1 MIKEQLTGS
10 KTRQGNHLFIE
21 EVVYMTV
28 SAKQTEAPEK
38 RSFAARLGSSAR
50 KFGATLGPPVLAV
63 ILSMIAGAIVILI
76 TRPNRSVDPFTN
88 IFNAYSAL
96 FTGSYGSLS
105 SISDTL
111 VTVSPLIFASIS
123 VAIAF
128 RAGLFNIGAAGQLA
142 VGAMAADIVGL
153 TFTSWPSWV
162 LIPTMLLVSIL
173 AGAIWGGIAGFLK
186 AWRGAHEVVTT
197 IMLNWIAFYLTDYLI
212 NSAPFAA
219 PFGTTQT
226 IALPPNAT
234 LPPIVGV
241 YNQIFAGGQ
250 PVLDTFTYKIDV
262 SIFLAL
268 IALVVYW
275 FIISRTTF
283 GYEIRVIGQN
293 PKAAKYAGIPTRRNI
308 FLVMAIA
315 GGFAGLAGS
324 TNLMGQPGYNLTATA
339 FSILPTGFD
348 AIAVALLG
356 QTTAIGIL
364 LASLLIGG
372 LRSGSTAMQ
381 AIAHVDPNL
390 VLIIEALVLFF
401 IAIEFIPVFRRML
414 PRWLRPR
421 FVPRL
426 QAGTIDTTVIGVT
439 AKGDNK
445 EQDIIQISDLEKEE

>member
-1 MIKEQLTGS
+1 MA
-10 KTRQGNHLFIE
+10 
-21 EVVYMTV
+21 V
-28 SAKQTEAPEK
+28 SAKQPETSEH
-38 RSFAARLGSSAR
+38 RPPGSKLAIWAR
-50 KFGATLGPPVLAV
+50 KFGTAFGRPVISV
-63 ILSMIAGAIVILI
+63 ILAFIAGAIVILI
-76 TRPNRSVDPFTN
+76 TWPDKTVGPFQN
-88 IFNAYSAL
+88 IINAYAAL
-96 FTGSYGSLS
+96 FTGSYGSLAN
-105 SISDTL
+105 ISDTL
-111 VTVSPLIFASIS
+111 VIVTPLIFASIS

-142 VGAMAADIVGL
+142 VGAMAADMIGL
-153 TFTSWPSWV
+153 TFTSWPSWL
-162 LIPTMLLVSIL
+162 LIPVMLLASIL

-197 IMLNWIAFYLTDYLI
+197 IMLNWIAFYGTDYLI
-212 NSAPFAA
+212 NSPPFTA
-219 PFGTTQT
+219 PFGVTQT
-226 IALPPNAT
+226 LALPPNAT
-234 LPPIVGV
+234 LPPIAGV
-241 YNQIFAGGQ
+241 YNQIFGNGQ
-250 PVLDTFTYKIDV
+250 PLLDTFTYKVDI
-262 SIFLAL
+262 SIFFAL
-268 IALVVYW
+268 IALVIYW

-293 PKAAKYAGIPTRRNI
+293 PKAARYAGIPTKRNT

-324 TNLMGQPGYNLTATA
+324 TNLMGQSGYNLTATA

-401 IAIEFIPVFRRML
+401 IAAQFFPVLRRVL
-414 PRWLRPR
+414 PAWLRPR
-421 FVPRL
+421 FRPTL
-426 QAGTIDTTVIGVT
+426 QTALIDSTVVDLPEKGNGDAQGGV
-439 AKGDNK
+439 
-445 EQDIIQISDLEKEE
+445 EVSDLEKEE

>member
-1 MIKEQLTGS
+1 MA
-10 KTRQGNHLFIE
+10 
-21 EVVYMTV
+21 V
-28 SAKQTEAPEK
+28 SAKQNEAPEK
-38 RSFAARLGSSAR
+38 RPFAAKLGKSVR
-50 KFGATLGPPVLAV
+50 KYGATMGPPVLAV

-76 TRPNRSVDPFTN
+76 TWPDKTVNPFTN

-111 VTVSPLIFASIS
+111 VRVSPLIFASIS

-142 VGAMAADIVGL
+142 VGAMAADMIGL
-153 TFTSWPSWV
+153 TFTSWPSWI
-162 LIPTMLLVSIL
+162 LIPTMLLASIV

-212 NSAPFAA
+212 NSAPFTA
-219 PFGTTQT
+219 PFGVTQT
-226 IALPPNAT
+226 IALSPNAT
-234 LPPIVGV
+234 LPPIVGL
-241 YNQIFAGGQ
+241 YNQIFANGQ
-250 PVLDTFTYKIDV
+250 PVLDTFTYKIDI
-262 SIFLAL
+262 SIFFAL
-268 IALVVYW
+268 LALVVYW
-275 FIISRTTF
+275 FLISRTTF

-293 PKAAKYAGIPTRRNI
+293 PKAAKYAGIPTKRNI

-339 FSILPTGFD
+339 FSVLPTGFD

-364 LASLLIGG
+364 LASLLVGG

-381 AIAHVDPNL
+381 SLAHVDPNL

-401 IAIEFIPVFRRML
+401 VAIEFIPVLRRMM

-421 FVPRL
+421 FVPTL
-426 QAGTIDTTVIGVT
+426 QAGTIDSSVIGGP
-439 AKGDNK
+439 ARSDDNGQNVVQITDLDK
-445 EQDIIQISDLEKEE
+445 ED

>member
-1 MIKEQLTGS
+1 MA
-10 KTRQGNHLFIE
+10 
-21 EVVYMTV
+21 VPV
-28 SAKQTEAPEK
+28 KQTEAPEQ
-38 RSFAARLGSSAR
+38 RPPASRLGSLAR
-50 KFGATLGPPVLAV
+50 KYGSALGPPVFAV
-63 ILSMIAGAIVILI
+63 ILAMIAGAIVIII
-76 TRPNRSVDPFTN
+76 TRPDKTVDPFTN
-88 IFNAYSAL
+88 VIHAYSAL

-111 VTVSPLIFASIS
+111 VRVSPLIFASIS

-142 VGAMAADIVGL
+142 VGAMAADMVGL

-162 LIPTMLLVSIL
+162 LIPTMLLASIL

-186 AWRGAHEVVTT
+186 AFRGAHEVVTT
-197 IMLNWIAFYLTDYLI
+197 IMLNWIAFYGTDYLI
-212 NSAPFAA
+212 NSPPFAA

-234 LPPIVGV
+234 LPPIAGV
-241 YNQIFAGGQ
+241 YNQLFGNGQ
-250 PVLDTFTYKIDV
+250 QLLNTFTYKVDV
-262 SIFLAL
+262 SIFFAL
-268 IALVVYW
+268 IALVIYW

-339 FSILPTGFD
+339 FSALPTGFD

-381 AIAHVDPNL
+381 SLAHVDPNL
-390 VLIIEALVLFF
+390 ILIIEALVLFF
-401 IAIEFIPVFRRML
+401 IAATFLPALRRAL
-414 PRWLRPR
+414 PAWLRPR
-421 FVPRL
+421 FRPTL
-426 QAGTIDTTVIGVT
+426 QTTVVARTSVDLPGNGN
-439 AKGDNK
+439 GDAQSGM
-445 EQDIIQISDLEKEE
+445 EISDLEKEE

>member
-1 MIKEQLTGS
+1 MA
-10 KTRQGNHLFIE
+10 
-21 EVVYMTV
+21 VPV
-28 SAKQTEAPEK
+28 KQTEAPQE
-38 RSFAARLGSSAR
+38 RPRTSRLGSIAR
-50 KFGATLGPPVLAV
+50 KYSAALGPPVFAV
-63 ILSMIAGAIVILI
+63 ILAMIAGAIVILI
-76 TRPNRSVDPFTN
+76 TWPDKTVDPVTN
-88 IFNAYSAL
+88 IFHAYSAL
-96 FTGSYGSLS
+96 FTGSYGSLA

-111 VTVSPLIFASIS
+111 VTVTPLIFASIS

-153 TFTSWPSWV
+153 TFTSWPNWV
-162 LIPTMLLVSIL
+162 LIPTMLLASIL

-197 IMLNWIAFYLTDYLI
+197 IMLNWIAFYGTDYLI

-241 YNQIFAGGQ
+241 YNQIFGNSQ
-250 PVLDTFTYKIDV
+250 QLLDTFTYKIDV
-262 SIFLAL
+262 SIFFAL

-293 PKAAKYAGIPTRRNI
+293 PKAARYAGIPVKRNT

-324 TNLMGQPGYNLTATA
+324 TNLMGQSGYNLTATA

-381 AIAHVDPNL
+381 VIAHVDPNL

-401 IAIEFIPVFRRML
+401 IAAQFFPVLRRIL
-414 PRWLRPR
+414 PEWLRPR
-421 FVPRL
+421 FRPTL
-426 QAGTIDTTVIGVT
+426 QTSLIDSTVAGLPENGNRDAQSGV
-439 AKGDNK
+439 
-445 EQDIIQISDLEKEE
+445 EISDLEKEE

>member
-1 MIKEQLTGS
+1 MAVPG
-10 KTRQGNHLFIE
+10 
-21 EVVYMTV
+21 
-28 SAKQTEAPEK
+28 KQTEAPEQ
-38 RSFAARLGSSAR
+38 RPPASRLGSLAR
-50 KFGATLGPPVLAV
+50 KYGSALGPPVFAV
-63 ILSMIAGAIVILI
+63 ILAMIAGAVVIII
-76 TRPNRSVDPFTN
+76 TRPDKTVDPFTN
-88 IFNAYSAL
+88 VIHAYSAL

-111 VTVSPLIFASIS
+111 VRVSPLIFASIS

-142 VGAMAADIVGL
+142 VGAMAADMVGL

-162 LIPTMLLVSIL
+162 LIPTMLLASIL

-186 AWRGAHEVVTT
+186 AFRGAHEVVTT
-197 IMLNWIAFYLTDYLI
+197 IMLNWIAFFGTDYLI
-212 NSAPFAA
+212 NSPPFAA

-234 LPPIVGV
+234 LPPIAGV
-241 YNQIFAGGQ
+241 YNQIFGNGQ
-250 PVLDTFTYKIDV
+250 PLLNTFTYKVDV
-262 SIFLAL
+262 SIFFAL
-268 IALVVYW
+268 IALVIYW

-339 FSILPTGFD
+339 FSALPTGFD

-381 AIAHVDPNL
+381 SLAHVDPNL

-401 IAIEFIPVFRRML
+401 IAATFLPALRRAL
-414 PRWLRPR
+414 PAWLRPR
-421 FVPRL
+421 FRPTL
-426 QAGTIDTTVIGVT
+426 QTTVVARTSVDLPGNGN
-439 AKGDNK
+439 GDAQSGM
-445 EQDIIQISDLEKEE
+445 EISDLEKEE

>member
-1 MIKEQLTGS
+1 MA
-10 KTRQGNHLFIE
+10 
-21 EVVYMTV
+21 VPV
-28 SAKQTEAPEK
+28 KQTEAPEQ
-38 RSFAARLGSSAR
+38 RPPASRLGSLAHKYGSA
-50 KFGATLGPPVLAV
+50 LGPPVFAV
-63 ILSMIAGAIVILI
+63 ILAMIAGAIVIII
-76 TRPNRSVDPFTN
+76 TRPDKTVDPFTN
-88 IFNAYSAL
+88 VIHAYSAL

-111 VTVSPLIFASIS
+111 VRVSPLIFASIS

-142 VGAMAADIVGL
+142 VGAMAADMVGL

-162 LIPTMLLVSIL
+162 LIPTMLLASIL

-186 AWRGAHEVVTT
+186 AFRGAHEVVTT
-197 IMLNWIAFYLTDYLI
+197 IMLNWIAFYGTDYLI
-212 NSAPFAA
+212 NSPPFAA

-234 LPPIVGV
+234 LPPIAGV
-241 YNQIFAGGQ
+241 YNQIFGNGQ
-250 PVLDTFTYKIDV
+250 PLLNTFTYKVDV
-262 SIFLAL
+262 SIFFAL
-268 IALVVYW
+268 IALVIYW

-339 FSILPTGFD
+339 FSALPTGFD

-381 AIAHVDPNL
+381 SLAHVDPNL
-390 VLIIEALVLFF
+390 ILIIEALVLFF
-401 IAIEFIPVFRRML
+401 IAATFLPALRRAL
-414 PRWLRPR
+414 PAWLRPR
-421 FVPRL
+421 FRPTL
-426 QAGTIDTTVIGVT
+426 QTTVVARTSVDLPGNGN
-439 AKGDNK
+439 GDAQSGM
-445 EQDIIQISDLEKEE
+445 EISDLEKEE

>member
-1 MIKEQLTGS
+1 MA
-10 KTRQGNHLFIE
+10 
-21 EVVYMTV
+21 VPV
-28 SAKQTEAPEK
+28 KQTEAPGQ
-38 RSFAARLGSSAR
+38 RPPASRLGSLAR
-50 KFGATLGPPVLAV
+50 KYGSALGPPVFAV
-63 ILSMIAGAIVILI
+63 ILAMITGAIVILI
-76 TRPNRSVDPFTN
+76 TWPDKTVDRFTN
-88 IFNAYSAL
+88 VFNAYFAL
-96 FTGSYGSLS
+96 FTGSYGSLA

-111 VTVSPLIFASIS
+111 VKVSPLIFASIS

-142 VGAMAADIVGL
+142 VGAMAADIIGL
-153 TFTSWPSWV
+153 TFTSSPSWV
-162 LIPTMLLVSIL
+162 LIPTMLLASIL

-197 IMLNWIAFYLTDYLI
+197 IMLNWIAFYATDYLI

-226 IALPPNAT
+226 VALPPNGT

-241 YNQIFAGGQ
+241 YNQIFGNGQ
-250 PVLDTFTYKIDV
+250 PLLDTFTYKVDI
-262 SIFLAL
+262 SFFFAL
-268 IALVVYW
+268 IALVIYW

-324 TNLMGQPGYNLTATA
+324 TNLMGQSGYNLTATA
-339 FSILPTGFD
+339 FSALPTGFD

-381 AIAHVDPNL
+381 SLAHVDPNL
-390 VLIIEALVLFF
+390 ILIIEALVLFF
-401 IAIEFIPVFRRML
+401 IAAQFLPVLQRAL
-414 PRWLRPR
+414 PAWLRPR
-421 FVPRL
+421 FRPTL
-426 QAGTIDTTVIGVT
+426 QTTVVARTNVDLPENGNGV
-439 AKGDNK
+439 AQSGV
-445 EQDIIQISDLEKEE
+445 EISDLKKED

>member
-1 MIKEQLTGS
+1 MA
-10 KTRQGNHLFIE
+10 
-21 EVVYMTV
+21 VPV
-28 SAKQTEAPEK
+28 KQTEAPEQ
-38 RSFAARLGSSAR
+38 RPPASRLGSLAR
-50 KFGATLGPPVLAV
+50 KYGSALGPPVFAV
-63 ILSMIAGAIVILI
+63 ILAMIAGAIVIII
-76 TRPNRSVDPFTN
+76 TRPDKTVDPFTN
-88 IFNAYSAL
+88 VIHAYSAL

-111 VTVSPLIFASIS
+111 VRVSPLIFASIS

-142 VGAMAADIVGL
+142 VGAMAADMVGL

-162 LIPTMLLVSIL
+162 LIPTMLLASIL

-186 AWRGAHEVVTT
+186 AFRGAHEVVTT
-197 IMLNWIAFYLTDYLI
+197 IMLNWIAFYGTDYLI
-212 NSAPFAA
+212 NSPPFAA

-234 LPPIVGV
+234 LPPIAGV
-241 YNQIFAGGQ
+241 YNQIFGNGQ
-250 PVLDTFTYKIDV
+250 PLLNTFTYKVDV
-262 SIFLAL
+262 SIFFAL
-268 IALVVYW
+268 IALVIYW

-339 FSILPTGFD
+339 FSALPTGFD

-381 AIAHVDPNL
+381 SLAHVDPNL
-390 VLIIEALVLFF
+390 ILIIEALVLFF
-401 IAIEFIPVFRRML
+401 IAATFLPALRRAL
-414 PRWLRPR
+414 PAWLRPR
-421 FVPRL
+421 FRPTL
-426 QAGTIDTTVIGVT
+426 QTTVVARTSVDLPGNGN
-439 AKGDNK
+439 GDAQSGM
-445 EQDIIQISDLEKEE
+445 EISDLEKEE

>member
-1 MIKEQLTGS
+1 MA
-10 KTRQGNHLFIE
+10 
-21 EVVYMTV
+21 VPV
-28 SAKQTEAPEK
+28 KQTEAPEQ
-38 RSFAARLGSSAR
+38 RPPASRLGSLAR
-50 KFGATLGPPVLAV
+50 KYGSALGPPVFAV
-63 ILSMIAGAIVILI
+63 ILAMIAGAIVIII
-76 TRPNRSVDPFTN
+76 TRPDKTVDPFTN
-88 IFNAYSAL
+88 VIHAYSAL

-111 VTVSPLIFASIS
+111 VRVSPLIFASIS

-142 VGAMAADIVGL
+142 VGAMAADMVGL
-153 TFTSWPSWV
+153 TFTSWPSWI
-162 LIPTMLLVSIL
+162 LIPTMLLASIL

-186 AWRGAHEVVTT
+186 AFRGAHEVVTT
-197 IMLNWIAFYLTDYLI
+197 IMLNWIAFFGTDYLI
-212 NSAPFAA
+212 NSPPFAA

-234 LPPIVGV
+234 LPPIAGV
-241 YNQIFAGGQ
+241 YNQIFGNGQ
-250 PVLDTFTYKIDV
+250 PLLNTFTYKVDV
-262 SIFLAL
+262 SIFFAL
-268 IALVVYW
+268 IALVIYW

-339 FSILPTGFD
+339 FSALPTGFD

-381 AIAHVDPNL
+381 SLAHVDPNL
-390 VLIIEALVLFF
+390 ILIIEALVLFF
-401 IAIEFIPVFRRML
+401 IAATFLPALRRAL
-414 PRWLRPR
+414 PAWLRPR
-421 FVPRL
+421 FRPTL
-426 QAGTIDTTVIGVT
+426 QTTVVARTSVDLPGNGN
-439 AKGDNK
+439 GDAQSGM
-445 EQDIIQISDLEKEE
+445 EISDLEKEE